1 MISAISTAQ
10 LTSLGLATTSAIAAI
25 PAVNLPKA
33 FVFIIIIIIIEIKYK
48 LFYLIS

>member
-10 LTSLGLATTSAIAAI
+10 LKSLGLATTSAIAAI

-33 FVFIIIIIIIEIKYK
+33 FVFIIIIIIIIIIEIKY
-48 LFYLIS
+48 